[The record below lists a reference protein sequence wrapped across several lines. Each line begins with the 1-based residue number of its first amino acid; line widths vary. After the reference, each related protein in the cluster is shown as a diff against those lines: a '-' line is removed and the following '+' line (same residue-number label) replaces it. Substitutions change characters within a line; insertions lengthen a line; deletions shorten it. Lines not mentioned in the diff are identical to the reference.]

1 MSGAVKDGARAPG
14 EGQRTEMIQVAVK
27 SLTESKDFTVRGD
40 CTVRQLKRGLSERL
54 GASAEQLVLIH
65 SGRVLKESEILSHL
79 KGPNESVSLGMIRR
93 PQFTSS
99 PATGDPASETV
110 QSELTDVLDPDHD
123 NLTPSPTSPLCLVES
138 LDSLG
143 LTNSGPGFFP
153 ALQQQMEKQLLAD
166 PELMHC
172 VLGSTLVQSTLST
185 SSPQI
190 TRQLILSNPQIQQL
204 LETNPEVGGMLNNT
218 DIITQV
224 LELVRNPD
232 MIEELLRNEDR
243 ALDNL
248 QPEQNNPETI
258 SGDSDGLQKSEG
270 KTQKNTLKLSQT
282 RVSPVGTTSSG
293 AQQTPKG
300 KRDQT
305 PPFSSHSTDPLRDL
319 TATPTADPN
328 PQSTT
333 TAGMQSLLEEIT
345 ASPGLMES
353 LLSGPYVSS
362 LLKCL
367 SQNPD
372 LAAQMLLS
380 HPLFSGNPQLQQQ
393 MRQQLPLFLQQMQ
406 SPELLSAMLNPRA
419 MEALLQ
425 IQQGLQ
431 TLAAEA
437 PALIPVA
444 GLGNTGA
451 SVSVAPELASDSVLN
466 SQSENGPQVAT
477 VTEQQQQFVQ
487 QMLQALANTNNGVHH
502 EEAEF
507 QEELEQL
514 SSMGF
519 RDRQANL
526 QALISTGGDLNTA
539 IQRLLNL

>member
-1 MSGAVKDGARAPG
+1 MSGAMKDEPRSAS
-14 EGQRTEMIQVAVK
+14 ECQRTEMIHVAVK

-40 CTVRQLKRGLSERL
+40 CTVRQLKWGLSDRL
-54 GASAEQLVLIH
+54 GASAEQLVLIQ
-65 SGRVLKESEILSHL
+65 SGRVLRESEILSHL
-79 KGPNESVSLGMIRR
+79 KGQNESVSLCMIRR
-93 PQFTSS
+93 PQRSSAAPTS
-99 PATGDPASETV
+99 DPASETV
-110 QSELTDVLDPDHD
+110 QSGLTDVLDSDHD
-123 NLTPSPTSPLCLVES
+123 ILTPSPTSPLCLVQG

-153 ALQQQMEKQLLAD
+153 ALQRQMEKQLLAD
-166 PELMHC
+166 PEMMHS
-172 VLGSTLVQSTLST
+172 VLCSPLVQSTLST

-190 TRQLILSNPQIQQL
+190 TRQLILSNPQVQQL
-204 LETNPEVGGMLNNT
+204 LETNPEVGDMINNT

-232 MIEELLRNEDR
+232 LIEEVMRNEDR
-243 ALDNL
+243 ALDN
-248 QPEQNNPETI
+248 ETI
-258 SGDSDGLQKSEG
+258 SDNSDGPQKTE
-270 KTQKNTLKLSQT
+270 TQTGVPPAVT
-282 RVSPVGTTSSG
+282 ASSG
-293 AQQTPKG
+293 IRQTPIRE
-300 KRDQT
+300 RDQT
-305 PPFSSHSTDPLRDL
+305 PPSFSHSTDPLREL
-319 TATPTADPN
+319 TASPTADPN
-328 PQSTT
+328 SQSTN

-345 ASPGLMES
+345 ASPGLMEN

-362 LLKCL
+362 LLNCL

-372 LAAQMLLS
+372 LAAQILLS

-406 SPELLSAMLNPRA
+406 NPELLTAMLNPRA
-419 MEALLQ
+419 MEAVLQ
-425 IQQGLQ
+425 IQHGLQ

-437 PALIPVA
+437 PVLIPA
-444 GLGNTGA
+444 TGLGNTGA
-451 SVSVAPELASDSVLN
+451 NVNIAPEFVSDSAPN
-466 SQSENGPQVAT
+466 SQSGNGPQVAT

-487 QMLQALANTNNGVHH
+487 QMLQALANTNNVVHH

-507 QEELEQL
+507 QEELEHL

-539 IQRLLNL
+539 IQHLLGL